1 VEAVGAY
8 MKPGQ
13 RFGTVI
19 AFWLMG
25 LGAGY
30 ILIPPGFEVFGSPHP
45 WILTGILGMGLG
57 RLIAGDADR

>member
-1 VEAVGAY
+1 
-8 MKPGQ
+8 
-13 RFGTVI
+13 
-19 AFWLMG
+19 MG